1 MANENAG
8 VYEPGQNITGHCS
21 AAVTGRRFLK
31 ISGNRQSGSSG
42 TDPCGNVTVNHA
54 TAAGRICGVS
64 DKDAPSGG
72 HVGIHR
78 GAGRVTYVDVVGTV
92 AAFGEVEVGANG
104 TAVPKASGVAVGYAV
119 TGVADA
125 VGQICLYG

>member
-1 MANENAG
+1 MANENIG

-31 ISGNRQSGSSG
+31 ISGNRNGATG

-54 TAAGRICGVS
+54 TAAGRVFGVS
-64 DKDAPSGG
+64 DKDAASGA

-78 GAGRVTYVDVVGTV
+78 GNSRVTYVDVVGTV

-104 TAVPKASGVAVGYAV
+104 TAVPKSAGVAVGFAV

-125 VGQICLYG
+125 VGQISLY